1 MRILST
7 KISNEQMVRIDT
19 IVKKYRFGSRYK
31 LMMYL
36 VQCFLKVADPL
47 EEDESVP
54 AELEDMF
61 DGYAEL
67 SRDDYQTTKKG
78 VSI

>member
-1 MRILST
+1 
-7 KISNEQMVRIDT
+7 
-19 IVKKYRFGSRYK
+19 
-31 LMMYL
+31 MMYL

-54 AELEDMF
+54 AELEEMF